1 MTELV
6 DVTQSP
12 EYLQLLQVSEEMEA
26 DYLKQLAEK
35 DALFAQRELE
45 NQQKIAQLEAELAG
59 RDKELESY
67 VEEVEAANQAALQAK
82 VDEAAALK
90 RALDEAEMKL
100 RQPNSSLEVCELT
113 RQVVSR
119 LLNSNTLFASVL
131 TKWF

>member
-100 RQPNSSLEVCELT
+100 RQPNSSLEVRELT
-113 RQVVSR
+113 RQVVPR